1 MTPPGPWSNRV
12 KPAFSSVDRKYV
24 VRANERI
31 VMRPIILLWDEAP
44 SSLCGSAR
52 RVNDA
57 MREPVRFIRVGLLR
71 DYTARVTARR
81 HEGGVVTALAR
92 TASAHFYPHPQ
103 ATQRFHASASY
114 CRCRSAPSHRYSSR
128 VESSRSKITVLST
141 KKEDCEKKG
150 TIVAVCKTSCI
161 QHAYSIQGVPV
172 LRSELTSKQLRGT
185 YATRAPHLPMV
196 GPRRRTNSRNSGH
209 YFRIFV
215 RSKLR
220 QSQILVF
227 ARVNES
233 SPRRAGCSVSKINAI
248 VASAE
253 K

>member
-1 MTPPGPWSNRV
+1 MFLTTRRNFCR
-12 KPAFSSVDRKYV
+12 AIFSELNFCVLVYV
-24 VRANERI
+24 H
-31 VMRPIILLWDEAP
+31 
-44 SSLCGSAR
+44 
-52 RVNDA
+52 
-57 MREPVRFIRVGLLR
+57 
-71 DYTARVTARR
+71 TA
-81 HEGGVVTALAR
+81 
-92 TASAHFYPHPQ
+92 
-103 ATQRFHASASY
+103 
-114 CRCRSAPSHRYSSR
+114 
-128 VESSRSKITVLST
+128 
-141 KKEDCEKKG
+141 
-150 TIVAVCKTSCI
+150 CI

-253 K
+253 KWREWKGWETWAGKKRSLDVSLNFSFFCKSRKKKCSPIPIRE